1 MRQVVV
7 LHGWSD
13 TSESFEPLI
22 GFLKRNGFEVVP
34 LFLGDYVSL
43 RDEVRIDDVARRMH
57 EVFAEKMAKP
67 PGARD
72 HLGASFDL
80 IVHSTGGLLARLW
93 IAEYFRKAKCP
104 VRNLVMLAPANFGSV
119 LAHKGRSMLGRIF
132 KGAKTGFEVGKEMLH
147 GLELGSTL
155 QWELAQ
161 RDLLVMDGVRDS
173 SVLYGPDKLRPFVIV
188 GTHPYPHLT
197 HKLINENGSDGTVR
211 VAAANLNTRGI
222 TVDFTTSLDE
232 PEVRSWKQRG
242 GRRLEYPLAVLPDR
256 DHDNITDPAAQG
268 HSESAD
274 CDACLGRLIL
284 DALGTNTAAQYASRV
299 DEWNAVS
306 MDTRGYAGTSN
317 DAEAHRKTLFG
328 RRPPPPD
335 YFHEHYQL
343 VIRAEDQ
350 FGDPIPDFFVEFFP
364 KPTLLHRFSEFGRA
378 ASYLHDQ
385 VIADVHRNDRERA
398 HCVFYMDRYG
408 LMRDGGFY
416 SMIPRNR
423 PAGLSMTVTAD
434 DPGPNVSYFGAH
446 GIPSRRGVVD
456 LHGRLRADRWL
467 KRHTTHFVRVIIP
480 RVGGKDLFR
489 LRRG

>member
-13 TSESFEPLI
+13 TSASFEPLVA
-22 GFLKRNGFEVVP
+22 FLKQNGFRVVP

-57 EVFAEKMAKP
+57 EVFTERMAKP
-67 PGARD
+67 SSARD
-72 HLGASFDL
+72 HLASSFDM
-80 IVHSTGGLLARLW
+80 IVHSTGGLLARSW
-93 IAEYFRKAKCP
+93 ISAYYRSAKCP

-119 LAHKGRSMLGRIF
+119 LAHKGRSMLGRLF
-132 KGAKTGFEVGKEMLH
+132 KGARTGFEVGEETLH
-147 GLELGSTL
+147 GLELGSGL

-173 SVLYGPDKLRPFVIV
+173 AVLYAPDKVRPFVIV
-188 GTHPYPHLT
+188 GTHAYPQLT
-197 HKLINENGSDGTVR
+197 RKLINENGSDGTVR

-222 TVDFTTSLDE
+222 TIDFTTSLDA

-242 GRRLEYPLAVLPDR
+242 GVKLRYPLAVLPDR
-256 DHDNITDPAAQG
+256 DHGNITDPAGQG
-268 HSESAD
+268 HSVSAD
-274 CDACLGRLIL
+274 YDARLGRLIL

-299 DEWNAVS
+299 EEWNAVS
-306 MDTRGYAGTSN
+306 MDTRTFAGSSA
-317 DAEAHRKTLFG
+317 DAVAHREALFG
-328 RRPPPPD
+328 RKPPPPD

-350 FGDPIPDFFVEFFP
+350 FGEAIPDFFVEFFP

-378 ASYLHDQ
+378 SAFFHDE
-385 VIADVHRNDRERA
+385 VLADVHCNERDPS
-398 HCVFYMDRYG
+398 HRVFYVDRYD
-408 LMRDGGFY
+408 LMREGGFY
-416 SMIPRNR
+416 SMIPQNR
-423 PAGLSMTVTAD
+423 PAELAMTVTAD
-434 DPGPNVSYFGAH
+434 DPGLNVTYFGAS

-456 LHGRLRADRWL
+456 LHGRLKADRWL
-467 KRHTTHFVRVIIP
+467 ERHTTHFIRVIVP